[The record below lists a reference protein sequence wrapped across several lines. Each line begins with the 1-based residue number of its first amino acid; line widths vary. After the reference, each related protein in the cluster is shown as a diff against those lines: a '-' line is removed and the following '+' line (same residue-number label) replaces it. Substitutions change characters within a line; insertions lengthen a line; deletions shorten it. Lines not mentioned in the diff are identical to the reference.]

1 MVIRSGSNE
10 KIKQLRK
17 LVKSSKERMEK
28 GLYIVEGIRM
38 FREIPASLFVEAYVS
53 EGALEKYEVDVSL
66 ELLELRDCHVLSDS
80 VFQTISDTKSPQG
93 ILAVVRMRTYT
104 FEDICGCASDA
115 DECPFILAAER
126 LQDPGNLGTIIR
138 SAEAA
143 GVTGIMLS
151 NDCADIYN
159 PKTVR
164 STMGSLFRMPVYV
177 SENLKEDINLLHKS
191 NIKIY
196 GAHLKGESMYEAD
209 FTKPSAILI
218 GNEGNGLSEDIAAA
232 ADELI
237 YIPMKGGVESLNA
250 AVSASVIC
258 YEVMRQRF

>member
-1 MVIRSGSNE
+1 MVITSGSNE
-10 KIKQLRK
+10 KVKQLRK

-38 FREIPASLFVEAYVS
+38 FREIPDSLLAEAYIS
-53 EGALEKYEVDVSL
+53 EGAFEKYETDSSL
-66 ELLELRDCHVLSDS
+66 ALCDCHVLSDS
-80 VFQTISDTKSPQG
+80 VFQSVSDTKSPQG
-93 ILAVVRMRTYT
+93 ILAVVRRRTYT
-104 FEDICGCASDA
+104 FEDICGCAFDL
-115 DECPFILAAER
+115 DKRPFILIAER

-151 NDCADIYN
+151 NGCADIYN

-177 SENLKEDINLLHKS
+177 SENLIEDINLLHKN

-209 FTKPSAILI
+209 FTKPSAFLI

-258 YEVMRQRF
+258 YEVLRQRL

>member
-10 KIKQLRK
+10 KVKQLRK
-17 LVKSSKERMEK
+17 LVKSSKERMEN

-38 FREIPASLFVEAYVS
+38 FREIPESLLLETYIS
-53 EGALEKYEVDVSL
+53 ESALEKYEAVISAAL
-66 ELLELRDCHVLSDS
+66 CDCHVLSDS
-80 VFQTISDTKSPQG
+80 VFQSVSDTKSPQG
-93 ILAVVRMRTYT
+93 ILAVVRMKAYT
-104 FEDICGCASDA
+104 FEDICGCTFDSDK
-115 DECPFILAAER
+115 CPFILVAER

-143 GVTGIMLS
+143 GVTGIILS

-164 STMGSLFRMPVYV
+164 STMGSLFRMPVYF
-177 SENLKEDINLLHKS
+177 SDNLKEDINILHKN

-196 GAHLKGESMYEAD
+196 GAHLKGESMYKAD
-209 FTKPSAILI
+209 FTKPSAFLI
-218 GNEGNGLSEDIAAA
+218 GNEGNGLSENIAAE

-258 YEVMRQRF
+258 YEVLRQRL

>member
-10 KIKQLRK
+10 KVKQLRK
-17 LVKSSKERMEK
+17 LVKSSKERMEN

-38 FREIPASLFVEAYVS
+38 FREIPESLLLETYIS
-53 EGALEKYEVDVSL
+53 ESAFEKYEAVISAAL
-66 ELLELRDCHVLSDS
+66 CDCHVLSDT
-80 VFQTISDTKSPQG
+80 VFQSVSDTKSPQG
-93 ILAVVRMRTYT
+93 ILAVVRMKAYT
-104 FEDICGCASDA
+104 FEDICGCTFDSDK
-115 DECPFILAAER
+115 CPFILVAER

-143 GVTGIMLS
+143 GVTGIILS

-164 STMGSLFRMPVYV
+164 STMGSLFRMPVYF
-177 SENLKEDINLLHKS
+177 SDNLKEDINILHKN

-196 GAHLKGESMYEAD
+196 GAHLKGESMYKTD
-209 FTKPSAILI
+209 FTKPSAFLI
-218 GNEGNGLSEDIAAA
+218 GNEGNGLSENIAAE

-258 YEVMRQRF
+258 YEVLRQRL

>member
-10 KIKQLRK
+10 KVKQLRK

-38 FREIPASLFVEAYVS
+38 FREIPDSLLVEAYVS
-53 EGALEKYEVDVSL
+53 EGALEKYKVDVSL

-93 ILAVVRMRTYT
+93 ILAVVRMRDYT
-104 FEDICGCASDA
+104 FEDICGHTDK
-115 DECPFILAAER
+115 CPFLLVAER

-143 GVTGIMLS
+143 GVTGIILS
-151 NDCADIYN
+151 NGCADIYN

-177 SENLKEDINLLHKS
+177 SENLKEDINLLHKN

-196 GAHLKGESMYEAD
+196 GAHLKGESMYRAD
-209 FTKPSAILI
+209 FTKPSAFLI
-218 GNEGNGLSEDIAAA
+218 GNEGNGLSEDIVSA

-237 YIPMKGGVESLNA
+237 SIPMKGGVESLNA

-258 YEVMRQRF
+258 YEVLRQRL